1 MFETQSCEVW
11 ADPHVSGFDNT
22 ENQGPSSLALL
33 QKDKTLNNVLQRT
46 AVGMTSFVGRP
57 VDVNAYES
65 GDFWLVKSQPI
76 YIQGRFRLSGE
87 FKPDRA
93 AIGAVAI
100 GGPFL
105 KKHKLIVE
113 PLDGQVSFDGK
124 TLEDGVFQLTKSG
137 GHDVALKV
145 QQDGHGGVE
154 MILPMNV
161 KLLFRRM
168 AKHVDVKITMPKIKG
183 GVDGECG
190 NNDGIAENDDE
201 ETVQSRM
208 GAMMVDDN
216 MLLFPREAKGKNGQT
231 DRMVDSEGVARGE
244 GFSNVKQQAKAEAM
258 ADAEA
263 KRQAVAQAKADAMAE
278 KQARAQAA
286 ALAKA
291 EAAKAKGDAH
301 AEKQARAEAA
311 AMAKAAA
318 AVAKVE
324 AQAEKQARAEAA
336 AMAKAAAAADAE
348 EARAEQKAAVEA
360 TAEKVAEE
368 KARAEE
374 KAEHEREIAAGKEE
388 IAAARAAHQEETAT
402 KMEAA
407 MEAKEAARAEAA
419 AKAQAAAQQK
429 EEATCPS
436 WCLTNV
442 KTWDQRCQWMAACKT
457 CPICEAKAVKQAAL
471 AAAAE
476 KKAEENAR
484 TEAKEETK
492 AENAANRQ
500 AHRDDIAAEHQANA
514 DAREEA
520 KADAAAIKEAK
531 EEASSEFGGG
541 AGSGSGQGSGFGSG
555 VQGSGGGEG
564 SSKLQASEDSR
575 DEML

>member
-33 QKDKTLNNVLQRT
+33 QKDKTLKNVLQRT

-113 PLDGQVSFDGK
+113 PLDGQVTFDGK
-124 TLEDGVFQLTKSG
+124 PLEDGVFQF
-137 GHDVALKV
+137 HQDVVIKV
-145 QQDGHGGVE
+145 HQDGHGGVE
-154 MILPMNV
+154 AQLPMNV

-244 GFSNVKQQAKAEAM
+244 GFSNVKQQAKA
-258 ADAEA
+258 
-263 KRQAVAQAKADAMAE
+263 DAMAE

-360 TAEKVAEE
+360 AAEKIAEE

-374 KAEHEREIAAGKEE
+374 KADHEREIAAKKGE
-388 IAAARAAHQEETAT
+388 IAAARAAHQEEKAAS
-402 KMEAA
+402 MEAA
-407 MEAKEAARAEAA
+407 MQAKEAARAEA
-419 AKAQAAAQQK
+419 
-429 EEATCPS
+429 
-436 WCLTNV
+436 V
-442 KTWDQRCQWMAACKT
+442 
-457 CPICEAKAVKQAAL
+457 
-471 AAAAE
+471 
-476 KKAEENAR
+476 
-484 TEAKEETK
+484 
-492 AENAANRQ
+492 
-500 AHRDDIAAEHQANA
+500 
-514 DAREEA
+514 
-520 KADAAAIKEAK
+520 
-531 EEASSEFGGG
+531 
-541 AGSGSGQGSGFGSG
+541 
-555 VQGSGGGEG
+555 
-564 SSKLQASEDSR
+564 
-575 DEML
+575 

>member
-33 QKDKTLNNVLQRT
+33 QKDKTLKNVLQRT

-113 PLDGQVSFDGK
+113 PLDGQVTFDGK
-124 TLEDGVFQLTKSG
+124 PLEDGVFQF
-137 GHDVALKV
+137 HQDVVIKV
-145 QQDGHGGVE
+145 YQDGHGGVE
-154 MILPMNV
+154 AQLPMNV

-201 ETVQSRM
+201 EAVQSRM

-216 MLLFPREAKGKNGQT
+216 MLLLPKEAKGKNGQT

-244 GFSNVKQQAKAEAM
+244 GFSNVKHQAKAEAM

-263 KRQAVAQAKADAMAE
+263 KRQAVAQ
-278 KQARAQAA
+278 
-286 ALAKA
+286 AKA

-318 AVAKVE
+318 A
-324 AQAEKQARAEAA
+324 
-336 AMAKAAAAADAE
+336 ADAE
-348 EARAEQKAAVEA
+348 EARAEKKAAVEA
-360 TAEKVAEE
+360 AAEKIAEE

-374 KAEHEREIAAGKEE
+374 KAEHEREIAAKKEE
-388 IAAARAAHQEETAT
+388 IAAARAAHQEETAA

-429 EEATCPS
+429 EEAVCPS

-541 AGSGSGQGSGFGSG
+541 AGSGSGQRGGAGSGSGQGSGFGSGFGSG
-555 VQGSGGGEG
+555 VQGSG
-564 SSKLQASEDSR
+564 
-575 DEML
+575 